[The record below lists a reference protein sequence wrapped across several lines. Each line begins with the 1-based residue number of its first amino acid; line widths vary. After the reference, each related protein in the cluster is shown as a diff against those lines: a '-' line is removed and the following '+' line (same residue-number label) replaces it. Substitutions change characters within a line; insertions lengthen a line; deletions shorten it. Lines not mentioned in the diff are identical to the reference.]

1 MSDNDR
7 DTAWPGGI
15 DFGADQ
21 SVERYLRE
29 EFSADPK
36 LIAEGWERRFTASAN
51 RVNEYIDLYS
61 GMGYDVR
68 AEPIRPEEVDPDCG
82 DCGLILHRLI
92 VTLYTRKRQSAS

>member
-1 MSDNDR
+1 MSDIDR
-7 DTAWPGGI
+7 DIGLPGGT

-21 SVERYLRE
+21 PTERYLHE
-29 EFSADPK
+29 ALSADTK

-51 RVNEYIDLYS
+51 RVNEYVDLYS
-61 GMGYDVR
+61 DMGYEVR

-92 VTLYTRKRQSAS
+92 VTLYTRKRPAAS